1 MNINLALRRD
11 HRAEARKGPDMVKLV
26 RRLSRLRSV
35 EFCESCGQVCTAACR
50 AEAHRARVRTSH
62 IHLQLP
68 H

>member
-1 MNINLALRRD
+1 
-11 HRAEARKGPDMVKLV
+11 MVKLI

-62 IHLQLP
+62 MHLQLP